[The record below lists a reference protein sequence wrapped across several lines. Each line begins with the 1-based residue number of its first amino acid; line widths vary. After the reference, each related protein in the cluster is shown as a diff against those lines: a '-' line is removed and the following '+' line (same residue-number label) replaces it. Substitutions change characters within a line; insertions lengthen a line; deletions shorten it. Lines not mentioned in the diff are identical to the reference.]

1 MEDNDWFDLAY
12 NERTG
17 DFENCNAKSES
28 ELIYNCE
35 TDEYEDPNNYEEGE
49 VPSFLLASYI
59 APPKELSDLIAD
71 TARHVV
77 DRYRKMREESI
88 QECEADGIQLT
99 SEQIEDLFDKR
110 FDEP

>member
-1 MEDNDWFDLAY
+1 MDDNDWFDLAY

-17 DFENCNAKSES
+17 DFENCKANSES
-28 ELIYNCE
+28 ELIYN
-35 TDEYEDPNNYEEGE
+35 GE
-49 VPSFLLASYI
+49 VPSFLLASYR

-77 DRYRKMREESI
+77 DRYRKMREETI

-99 SEQIEDLFDKR
+99 SERIED
-110 FDEP
+110 